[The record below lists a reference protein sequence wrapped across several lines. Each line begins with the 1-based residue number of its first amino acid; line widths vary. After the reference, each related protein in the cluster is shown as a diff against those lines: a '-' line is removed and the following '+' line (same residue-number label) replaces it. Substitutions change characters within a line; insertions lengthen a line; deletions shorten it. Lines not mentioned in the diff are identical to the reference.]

1 MKAIKN
7 ITSKTNITRQALLA
21 YAFLYAFMFN
31 LNIENI
37 NSVVSWVLS
46 EAYQKLTKS

>member
-1 MKAIKN
+1 MKAIRN
-7 ITSKTNITRQALLA
+7 ISKPNLAKQALLA

-37 NSVVSWVLS
+37 NSVVSWTLS
-46 EAYQKLTKS
+46 LAYQKLTKL